1 MRNET
6 HRYLKSSIGGGVAR
20 TLTARRYK
28 EWIKSYFRKDGFSS
42 TAVLEII
49 YEE

>member
-1 MRNET
+1 MKNET
-6 HRYLKSSIGGGVAR
+6 HRYLKSSIGGVAR

>member
-1 MRNET
+1 MRHIGILNPA
-6 HRYLKSSIGGGVAR
+6 LGGGVAR

>member
-1 MRNET
+1 MR
-6 HRYLKSSIGGGVAR
+6 HISILNPALGGVAR

-42 TAVLEII
+42 TAVFEII

>member
-1 MRNET
+1 MDAGV
-6 HRYLKSSIGGGVAR
+6 GGGVAR
-20 TLTARRYK
+20 TLTARRDK